1 MVTTRFAYICRPFA
15 QGLLDKTRAL
25 NELDFNK
32 HQRARLRE
40 SISVDVRKLCDMLI
54 PDARHPWVSV
64 AAAEQAVAVE
74 VDLGQ
79 ETWHSQTRFDPKRA
93 VFHYEHV
100 NPVSQ
105 IVNTLT
111 YADSVGA
118 IVQTLSDGLWLA
130 WITKDED
137 ARLTALGYR
146 HKRPDPGAA
155 YAEAGVV
162 LLPPLP
168 DPGHD
173 RSDGMSP
180 KAATG

>member
-25 NELDFNK
+25 NELEFNK

-54 PDARHPWVSV
+54 PDARHPQVSV
-64 AAAEQAVAVE
+64 AAAEQAAAIG
-74 VDLGQ
+74 VDLRQ

-93 VFHYEHV
+93 VFHYEHM

-105 IVNTLT
+105 IVNALA

-118 IVQTLSDGLWLA
+118 IVQILSDGLRLA

-137 ARLTALGYR
+137 AQLTALGYR

-173 RSDGMSP
+173 RSDGVSP